1 MNHAPQKLLE
11 MLRKGHA
18 RFLAGESRHPHSSA
32 SRLRQLVAGQH
43 PLAAVVSCS
52 DSRVPVELLFD
63 AGFGDLY
70 VVRTAGNTSFTDT
83 IGSLDYGVLGLNL
96 RLIVVM
102 GHEGCG
108 AVTAACSPQETLTP
122 SLQDLVLNIRSGLD
136 EENVGMDLHRAFRA
150 NSLVAA
156 RRLLRGSE
164 LMRSRVQAGSLR
176 IEAACYTLE
185 KGDIEW
191 LGAVSTS

>member
-1 MNHAPQKLLE
+1 MPTQPEELLRVLQE
-11 MLRKGHA
+11 GHS
-18 RFLAGESRHPHSSA
+18 RFMAGESRHPHSSA
-32 SRLRQLVAGQH
+32 HRLRHLVAGQH

-83 IGSLDYGVLGLNL
+83 IGSLDYGVMALGLK
-96 RLIVVM
+96 LIIVM

-108 AVTAACSPQETLTP
+108 AVTAACTPGEALTP
-122 SLQDLVLNIRSGLD
+122 ALQDLVLNIRTGLD
-136 EENVGMDLHRAFRA
+136 EEGVGVDLPKAFRA
-150 NSLVAA
+150 NSRVAA
-156 RRLLRGSE
+156 RRLIQGSE
-164 LMRSRVQAGSLR
+164 LMRSKVNDGSLR

-185 KGDIEW
+185 RGDIEW
-191 LGAVSTS
+191 MGAVSAS

>member
-1 MNHAPQKLLE
+1 MHHDPQKLLE
-11 MLRKGHA
+11 MLQEGHA
-18 RFLAGESRHPHSSA
+18 RFMAGESRHPHSSA
-32 SRLRQLVAGQH
+32 YRLRNLVAGQH

-96 RLIVVM
+96 QLIVVM

-108 AVTAACSPQETLTP
+108 AVTAACTP
-122 SLQDLVLNIRSGLD
+122 HEAMTPALQDLVLNIRSGLD
-136 EENVGMDLHRAFRA
+136 EEGVGSELDRAFRA
-150 NSLVAA
+150 NSQVAA
-156 RRLLRGSE
+156 RRLLEGSE
-164 LMRSRVQAGSLR
+164 LMHTRVAEGSLR

-191 LGAVSTS
+191 LGPVSAS